1 LRELWG
7 VGYAQPAREERFEPK
22 NSVDWHR
29 GCIDI
34 RVLWKI
40 ADYAGD
46 DYIILLY
53 IVHYSHP

>member
-7 VGYAQPAREERFEPK
+7 VWYAQPAREERFEPK
-22 NSVDWHR
+22 NSIDWHR

-40 ADYAGD
+40 ADYTGD
-46 DYIILLY
+46 DYIIL
-53 IVHYSHP
+53 VHYSHP